1 MSDLFEAISDIVGLP
16 VRRPLLPAQQG
27 NVLGMPVA
35 RPFLTAAVPSDEA
48 AALGDGDWTPE
59 DAA

>member
-16 VRRPLLPAQQG
+16 VRKPLLP
-27 NVLGMPVA
+27 
-35 RPFLTAAVPSDEA
+35 FHDDTAAADA
-48 AALGDGDWTPE
+48 DGDWTPE